1 MEAPMRT
8 ESPRGKAPWQNVQGR
23 IDVVETERDRERER
37 ALELELAA
45 LRTQVANQAASLA
58 ETVTDGFAG
67 FHMGAGDYIV
77 ELMAPEGQS
86 TRGGAQARQRIR
98 LVPRRKGY
106 SVVVVGTVDPVT
118 STAEVRTFEH
128 VAILHELRFGRPL
141 EITAEEYA
149 NFLTKL
155 DVVFNLARVRAT
167 RVGPTPDLLQLRRK
181 APISLAAVVLFVVV
195 LILAAFVVYRVMQTL

>member
-1 MEAPMRT
+1 MLT
-8 ESPRGKAPWQNVQGR
+8 ETLRGKTPWQGT
-23 IDVVETERDRERER
+23 IDAVETEREQERRR
-37 ALELELAA
+37 ALELELEA
-45 LRTQVANQAASLA
+45 LRTRVANQAASLA

-128 VAILHELRFGRPL
+128 VAILHEMRFGRPL

-149 NFLTKL
+149 NFLAKL
-155 DVVFNLARVRAT
+155 DIVLSIARIRPT
-167 RVGPTPDLLQLRRK
+167 RVGPSPDLLLLQRRRSS
-181 APISLAAVVLFVVV
+181 ISLSTVTLLVVV
-195 LILAAFVVYRVMQTL
+195 LILAAFVVYRLMQHA

>member
-1 MEAPMRT
+1 MLT
-8 ESPRGKAPWQNVQGR
+8 EMPRGKDPGQGM
-23 IDVVETERDRERER
+23 IDVVESEHERERER
-37 ALELELAA
+37 ERERELEA

-128 VAILHELRFGRPL
+128 VAVLHEMRFGRPL
-141 EITAEEYA
+141 EITPDEYA
-149 NFLTKL
+149 GFLTKL
-155 DVVFNLARVRAT
+155 DVVFNLARVRPT
-167 RVGPTPDLLQLRRK
+167 RVGPSPDLLQQRRR
-181 APISLAAVVLFVVV
+181 PPGVPLAAIVLLVFVVV
-195 LILAAFVVYRVMQTL
+195 LAAFVAYRVMQTF